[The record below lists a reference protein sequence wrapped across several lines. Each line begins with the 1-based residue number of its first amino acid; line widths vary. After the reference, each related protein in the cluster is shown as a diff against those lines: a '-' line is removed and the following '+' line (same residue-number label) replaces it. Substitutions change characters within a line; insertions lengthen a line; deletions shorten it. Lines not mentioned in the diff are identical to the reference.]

1 MRIGAAVADDGNRIL
16 PLSDGPILKV
26 LDTETMQSESY
37 PNPGFPMTQGRRA
50 AATDLLNEQQVQLV
64 LAVPMTFCAISQ
76 EKARS
81 YNMQFA
87 LLPEGT
93 TWNEVVAKR
102 LWADEY
108 VVAQIP
114 DDQLFKPKK

>member
-16 PLSDGPILKV
+16 PLSDGLTLKI
-26 LDTETMQSESY
+26 LDTESMQSESY
-37 PNPGFPMTQGRRA
+37 PNPGYPLTQGRRA
-50 AATDLLNEQQVQLV
+50 AATDFLNEQRVQLV
-64 LAVPMTFCAISQ
+64 LAVPMTFCSISQ

-87 LLPEGT
+87 LLPEGS
-93 TWNEVVAKR
+93 TWDEVVAKR
-102 LWADEY
+102 LWTDEY

-114 DDQLFKPKK
+114 EDQLFKPKK